1 MSAPKWTPGPW
12 DWHASLHD
20 DGRNNGSV
28 LSDVASGR
36 ARCVCKAPQYQ
47 HPDQWQADANL
58 IAAAPELYEALV
70 LAEDRIESERSPG
83 EWDPLL
89 REIRAAIAKARGEQS

>member
-12 DWHASLHD
+12 GVGVPNDKTYADIGIHSSEWVIAD
-20 DGRNNGSV
+20 MCKD
-28 LSDVASGR
+28 
-36 ARCVCKAPQYQ
+36 VCKLTVNQR
-47 HPDQWQADANL
+47 ANARL
-58 IAAAPELYEALV
+58 IAAAPDLYEALV

-89 REIRAAIAKARGEQS
+89 REIRAAIAKARGEQA